1 MKNIIISTNKKE
13 NMTSESKLVS
23 DTALN
28 TLKSIEN
35 SNKQINLYGKL
46 NILLD
51 LKLHISEKINEIQKE
66 IDGQEPLLLTKDME
80 VPF

>member
-1 MKNIIISTNKKE
+1 
-13 NMTSESKLVS
+13 
-23 DTALN
+23 LN

-51 LKLHISEKINEIQKE
+51 LKIHISEKINEIQKE
-66 IDGQEPLLLTKDME
+66 IDGQEPLILTKDME

>member
-1 MKNIIISTNKKE
+1 MYKINQPTKKE

-51 LKLHISEKINEIQKE
+51 LKIHISEKINEIQKE
-66 IDGQEPLLLTKDME
+66 IDGQEPLILTKNME

>member
-1 MKNIIISTNKKE
+1 
-13 NMTSESKLVS
+13 MTSESKLVS

-51 LKLHISEKINEIQKE
+51 LKIHISEKINEIQKE
-66 IDGQEPLLLTKDME
+66 IDSLEPLVLTKDME

>member
-1 MKNIIISTNKKE
+1 
-13 NMTSESKLVS
+13 MTSESKLVS
-23 DTALN
+23 NTALN

-51 LKLHISEKINEIQKE
+51 LKIHISEKINEIQKE

>member
-1 MKNIIISTNKKE
+1 
-13 NMTSESKLVS
+13 MTSESKLVS

-51 LKLHISEKINEIQKE
+51 LKIHISEKINEIQKE
-66 IDGQEPLLLTKDME
+66 IDSQEPLILTKDME

>member
-1 MKNIIISTNKKE
+1 
-13 NMTSESKLVS
+13 MTSESKLVS

-51 LKLHISEKINEIQKE
+51 LKIHISEKINEIQKE
-66 IDGQEPLLLTKDME
+66 IDSQEPLVLTKDME

>member
-1 MKNIIISTNKKE
+1 MTN
-13 NMTSESKLVS
+13 ESKLVS

-66 IDGQEPLLLTKDME
+66 IDGQEPLILTKDME

>member
-1 MKNIIISTNKKE
+1 MTN
-13 NMTSESKLVS
+13 ESKLVS
-23 DTALN
+23 NTALN

-51 LKLHISEKINEIQKE
+51 LKIHISEKINEIQKE
-66 IDGQEPLLLTKDME
+66 IDGQEPLILTKNME

>member
-1 MKNIIISTNKKE
+1 
-13 NMTSESKLVS
+13 MTSESKLVS

-51 LKLHISEKINEIQKE
+51 LKIHISEKINEIQKE

>member
-1 MKNIIISTNKKE
+1 
-13 NMTSESKLVS
+13 MTSESKLVS

>member
-1 MKNIIISTNKKE
+1 
-13 NMTSESKLVS
+13 MTSESKLVS

-51 LKLHISEKINEIQKE
+51 LKIHISEKINEIQKE
-66 IDGQEPLLLTKDME
+66 IDGQEPLILTKDME

>member
-1 MKNIIISTNKKE
+1 
-13 NMTSESKLVS
+13 MTSESRLVS

>member
-1 MKNIIISTNKKE
+1 
-13 NMTSESKLVS
+13 MTSESKLVS

-51 LKLHISEKINEIQKE
+51 LKIHISEKINEIQKE
-66 IDGQEPLLLTKDME
+66 IDSQQPLLLTKDME

>member
-1 MKNIIISTNKKE
+1 LYKINQPTKKE

-51 LKLHISEKINEIQKE
+51 LKIHISEKINEIQKE
-66 IDGQEPLLLTKDME
+66 IDGQEPLILTKNME

>member
-1 MKNIIISTNKKE
+1 
-13 NMTSESKLVS
+13 MTSESKLVS

-66 IDGQEPLLLTKDME
+66 IDSQEPLLLTKDME

>member
-1 MKNIIISTNKKE
+1 MTN
-13 NMTSESKLVS
+13 ESKLVS

>member
-1 MKNIIISTNKKE
+1 MTRE
-13 NMTSESKLVS
+13 NKLVS

-51 LKLHISEKINEIQKE
+51 LKIHISEKINEIQKE
-66 IDGQEPLLLTKDME
+66 IDGQEPLILTKDME

>member
-1 MKNIIISTNKKE
+1 MTN
-13 NMTSESKLVS
+13 ESKLVS

-51 LKLHISEKINEIQKE
+51 LKIHISEKINEIQKE
-66 IDGQEPLLLTKDME
+66 IDSQEPLILTKDME

>member
-1 MKNIIISTNKKE
+1 
-13 NMTSESKLVS
+13 MTSERNLVS

-51 LKLHISEKINEIQKE
+51 LKIHISEKINEIQKE
-66 IDGQEPLLLTKDME
+66 IDGQEPLILTKDME

>member
-1 MKNIIISTNKKE
+1 
-13 NMTSESKLVS
+13 MTSESKLVS

-51 LKLHISEKINEIQKE
+51 LKIHISEKINEIQKE
-66 IDGQEPLLLTKDME
+66 IDDQEPLILTKDME

>member
-1 MKNIIISTNKKE
+1 
-13 NMTSESKLVS
+13 MTSESRLVS

-66 IDGQEPLLLTKDME
+66 IVNSGDFMGDEIIERDHFQITKSYE
-80 VPF
+80 ENK

>member
-1 MKNIIISTNKKE
+1 MINQPTKKE
-13 NMTSESKLVS
+13 NMTSKSKLVS

>member
-1 MKNIIISTNKKE
+1 MTN
-13 NMTSESKLVS
+13 ESKLVS

-51 LKLHISEKINEIQKE
+51 LKIHISEKINEIQKE
-66 IDGQEPLLLTKDME
+66 IDGQEPLILTKDME

>member
-1 MKNIIISTNKKE
+1 
-13 NMTSESKLVS
+13 MTSESKLVS

-66 IDGQEPLLLTKDME
+66 IDGQEPLILTKDME

>member
-1 MKNIIISTNKKE
+1 
-13 NMTSESKLVS
+13 MTSESKLVS

-51 LKLHISEKINEIQKE
+51 LKIHISEKINEIQKE
-66 IDGQEPLLLTKDME
+66 IDSQEPLLLTKDME

>member
-1 MKNIIISTNKKE
+1 MTN
-13 NMTSESKLVS
+13 ESKLVS
-23 DTALN
+23 NTALN

-51 LKLHISEKINEIQKE
+51 LNIHISEKINEIQKE
-66 IDGQEPLLLTKDME
+66 IDSQEPLILTKDME

>member
-1 MKNIIISTNKKE
+1 MTN
-13 NMTSESKLVS
+13 ESKLVS

-66 IDGQEPLLLTKDME
+66 IDSQEPLILTKDME

>member
-1 MKNIIISTNKKE
+1 
-13 NMTSESKLVS
+13 MTSESRLVS

-51 LKLHISEKINEIQKE
+51 LKIHISEKINEIQKE

>member
-1 MKNIIISTNKKE
+1 
-13 NMTSESKLVS
+13 MTSESKLVS

-66 IDGQEPLLLTKDME
+66 IDDQEPLILTKDME

>member
-1 MKNIIISTNKKE
+1 
-13 NMTSESKLVS
+13 MTSESKLVS

-66 IDGQEPLLLTKDME
+66 IDGQQPLILTKDME

>member
-1 MKNIIISTNKKE
+1 
-13 NMTSESKLVS
+13 MTSESKLVS

-51 LKLHISEKINEIQKE
+51 LKIHISEKINEIQKE
-66 IDGQEPLLLTKDME
+66 IDSQEPLILTKDTE

>member
-1 MKNIIISTNKKE
+1 MTN
-13 NMTSESKLVS
+13 ESKLVS
-23 DTALN
+23 NTALN

-51 LKLHISEKINEIQKE
+51 LKIHISEKINEIQKE
-66 IDGQEPLLLTKDME
+66 IDGQEPLILTKDME

>member
-1 MKNIIISTNKKE
+1 
-13 NMTSESKLVS
+13 MTSESKLVS
-23 DTALN
+23 NTALN

>member
-1 MKNIIISTNKKE
+1 
-13 NMTSESKLVS
+13 MTSESKLVS

-51 LKLHISEKINEIQKE
+51 LKIHISEKINEIQKE
-66 IDGQEPLLLTKDME
+66 IDGQEPLILTKNME

>member
-1 MKNIIISTNKKE
+1 MTN
-13 NMTSESKLVS
+13 ESKLVS

-46 NILLD
+46 NILL
-51 LKLHISEKINEIQKE
+51 ENYKI
-66 IDGQEPLLLTKDME
+66 
-80 VPF
+80 